1 MKDGL
6 FQYSSC
12 ALDPVN
18 HPPIPI
24 KDCPCCGCG
33 AVAFSW
39 IEPLEGYNDELYA
52 AGVTC
57 HECGLK
63 LDSNDMICDITD
75 REATVIHTIECWN
88 KRVQS

>member
-6 FQYSSC
+6 FQYSAC
-12 ALDPVN
+12 ALDPK
-18 HPPIPI
+18 HYPPIPI

-39 IEPLEGYNDELYA
+39 IEPLEGCDDEVYA
-52 AGVTC
+52 AEVVC
-57 HECGLK
+57 HDCGLK
-63 LDSNDMICDITD
+63 MESTECDITD
-75 REATVIHTIECWN
+75 REATVIHNIECWN